1 MQGVECEFEK
11 VVATP
16 FNDFRKHDCCQNMDI
31 IKTLNYYNIMSQFDE
46 VCILGT
52 YLRKVYSVIT
62 YTNLILSKPKG
73 FIGGN
78 LKAALP
84 PVPKLLPVFEFALPV
99 DPEFWFQS
107 YWQLPKLHLSLN
119 PEQSLSKLHW
129 FVFGETQL

>member
-1 MQGVECEFEK
+1 MTSALTNQRQVFKACLKQKEQ
-11 VVATP
+11 VSDDVARNIGP
-16 FNDFRKHDCCQNMDI
+16 LDF
-31 IKTLNYYNIMSQFDE
+31 
-46 VCILGT
+46 ILGT

-84 PVPKLLPVFEFALPV
+84 PVPKPLPIFEFALPV